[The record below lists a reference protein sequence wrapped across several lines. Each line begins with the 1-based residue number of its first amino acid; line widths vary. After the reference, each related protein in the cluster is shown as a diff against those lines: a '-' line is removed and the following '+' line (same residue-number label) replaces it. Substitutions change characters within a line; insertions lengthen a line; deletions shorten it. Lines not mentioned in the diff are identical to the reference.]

1 LFEFDFVPLEKI
13 KFMKTICFILVLCFS
28 TFSAIA
34 QESIN
39 SIGSEATGS
48 GGTVAYSIG
57 QAVYTY
63 ESGTN
68 GNISQGVQQPYE
80 IYSVGIKETTL
91 DISLSVFPN
100 PTTDNL
106 TLQITDYNNEKLTYQ
121 LFDLSGKL
129 LSNGQIITQQTKINT
144 TNLPS
149 TTYFIKVIN
158 QENNQFQSFKI
169 IKN

>member
-1 LFEFDFVPLEKI
+1 LFEFDFVALEKI

-39 SIGSEATGS
+39 SIGSDATGS
-48 GGTVAYSIG
+48 GGSVAYSIG
-57 QAVYTY
+57 QTVYTY

-80 IYSVGIKETTL
+80 IYTVGIEETAL
-91 DISLSVFPN
+91 DINLSVFPN
-100 PTTDNL
+100 PTKDNL
-106 TLQITDYNNEKLTYQ
+106 TLQVQDFNNNLTYQ
-121 LFDLSGKL
+121 LFDMQGKL
-129 LSNGQIITQQTKINT
+129 LESKPITKNQLEINT
-144 TNLPS
+144 NNFIAG
-149 TTYFIKVIN
+149 TYFLTVTKKNKKIK
-158 QENNQFQSFKI
+158 SFKI